1 MYCEQDTVIGL
12 DQKNV
17 KSKKQ
22 KEPENSPKRPFR

>member
-1 MYCEQDTVIGL
+1 VIGL

-22 KEPENSPKRPFR
+22 KEPENSSKRPFR